1 MGRTFRPLDPLLGWR
16 RVAVH
21 AWRPPSDPTVY
32 GIVDVPIGG
41 ALAYMERVREATGAH
56 VTLTHMVA
64 RGLAL
69 AIRAFPQA
77 NGIVARRRI
86 LLRDTVDI
94 FIQVSTQGGRD
105 LSGVKVARAD
115 EKSVLDMA
123 RDIDERV
130 ERLRARRDRQVERT
144 KSILDRI
151 PLPLLG
157 PIMRAIAF
165 AIYDLDLDLSRF
177 GIVKDEFGSA
187 MVSNI
192 ATFGLTTA
200 LAPLVPFSRTPIVV
214 LVGHAEDRAVV
225 ENGQVVV
232 RPMVTLGCTFDH
244 RFLDGYQAGKMVD
257 IIKSY
262 MDDPEGYEGK
272 LPVSVPSPLAPTPSR

>member
-1 MGRTFRPLDPLLGWR
+1 M
-16 RVAVH
+16 
-21 AWRPPSDPTVY
+21 
-32 GIVDVPIGG
+32 
-41 ALAYMERVREATGAH
+41 
-56 VTLTHMVA
+56 
-64 RGLAL
+64 
-69 AIRAFPQA
+69 
-77 NGIVARRRI
+77 
-86 LLRDTVDI
+86 
-94 FIQVSTQGGRD
+94 
-105 LSGVKVARAD
+105 KVARAD

-232 RPMVTLGCTFDH
+232 RSMVTLGCTFDH

-272 LPVSVPSPLAPTPSR
+272 LPVSVPPALAATPSR